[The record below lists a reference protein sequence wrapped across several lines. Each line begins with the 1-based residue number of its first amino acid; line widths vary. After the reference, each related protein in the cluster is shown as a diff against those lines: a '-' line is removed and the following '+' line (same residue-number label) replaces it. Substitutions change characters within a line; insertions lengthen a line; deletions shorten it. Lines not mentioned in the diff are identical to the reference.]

1 MSFQIRSDGI
11 DVHSKI
17 NVGGDDDAYCR
28 LNKVCLYKREPRGD
42 T

>member
-17 NVGGDDDAYCR
+17 NVDGDDAYCK
-28 LNKVCLYKREPRGD
+28 LNKVCLYKREPRGG